1 MRIFKII
8 IKYWCRKNMKNQA
21 KYLTIV
27 MLVVCNQ
34 IKLYNISMDEI
45 LQKVRVEHSILFCM
59 REWEFIFRKCKFC
72 TCANTI
78 RSSWHGPTV
87 VELQNETCV
96 LLLLF
101 SSILLIYSNFVLCD
115 AAEHAELE
123 KSFTDAASASLWLIF
138 IPSSFIYIS
147 FSPRNA
153 DDDFSRAPI
162 IQGSYVFETRAKS
175 SLNNS
180 QREM

>member
-8 IKYWCRKNMKNQA
+8 IKYWCRKRKTWNQA

-45 LQKVRVEHSILFCM
+45 LQKVRVKLSMLFCM
-59 REWEFIFRKCKFC
+59 SEREFIFRKCKFC

-78 RSSWHGPTV
+78 RLSWPNRWISEWNMRPAIVVLSRSSLSIQISFFV
-87 VELQNETCV
+87 M
-96 LLLLF
+96 LL
-101 SSILLIYSNFVLCD
+101 ST
-115 AAEHAELE
+115 AELK
-123 KSFTDAASASLWLIF
+123 KSFTDATSASLWLIF

-153 DDDFSRAPI
+153 DDDFTRAPI
-162 IQGSYVFETRAKS
+162 IQASYVFETRAKS
-175 SLNNS
+175 SLNNNGG
-180 QREM
+180 EM